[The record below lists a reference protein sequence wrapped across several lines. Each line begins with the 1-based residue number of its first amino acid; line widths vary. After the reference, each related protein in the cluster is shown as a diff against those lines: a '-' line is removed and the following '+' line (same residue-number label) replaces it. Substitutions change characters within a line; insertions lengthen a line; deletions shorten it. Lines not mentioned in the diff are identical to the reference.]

1 MVGVCGTSGRGG
13 IQDFDE
19 ETRRNETNF
28 EDLGMYKVDVKVSP
42 PTGRR
47 DGPRESG

>member
-1 MVGVCGTSGRGG
+1 MWHVWGEK

-28 EDLGMYKVDVKVSP
+28 EDLGMYGRVK
-42 PTGRR
+42 
-47 DGPRESG
+47 